1 MVCVKKK
8 AFIKNGSE
16 IIFLH
21 SNKKKM
27 KEIIFLQSYFVLFIL
42 HFPNFLKQKLTFCFN
57 FERISQISQ
66 VASKFS
72 LNQLNFGASFFCIFL
87 AISLTIGK

>member
-1 MVCVKKK
+1 MVCDKKK
-8 AFIKNGSE
+8 VLIKNGSE

-42 HFPNFLKQKLTFCFN
+42 HFPNFLKQKLTLCFN
-57 FERISQISQ
+57 FERIPI
-66 VASKFS
+66 VCKYFPS
-72 LNQLNFGASFFCIFL
+72 LNRYFIR
-87 AISLTIGK
+87 K